1 MKERGVEP
9 SALCYNIAAQACL
22 DASEPREAESLMSEM
37 VKTGHSPDEDL
48 RTLIASTCA
57 GL

>member
-22 DASEPREAESLMSEM
+22 DASEPAEAESLMSEM
-37 VKTGHSPDEDL
+37 VKTGHAPDEDL
-48 RTLIASTCA
+48 KMLIASTCA